1 MFGII
6 HIFFDFFCRFGYAI
20 AIITTANR
28 NSLQASCSQ
37 WMLIAHYRLLPRSK
51 YYSLFL
57 LASISSGYYVYF
69 FFRSFYCVPL
79 LFSPNLSQCA
89 NYFSPYL
96 CRKCMCM
103 CKCSVLFAVWCF
115 TKSSFVLIS
124 AKFSI
129 YFHYESFCLLKHF
142 FRLL

>member
-1 MFGII
+1 MLTIV
-6 HIFFDFFCRFGYAI
+6 FCHAPNTILCFYLRP
-20 AIITTANR
+20 
-28 NSLQASCSQ
+28 SLRDI
-37 WMLIAHYRLLPRSK
+37 MYI
-51 YYSLFL
+51 
-57 LASISSGYYVYF
+57 

-89 NYFSPYL
+89 NFFSPYL

-103 CKCSVLFAVWCF
+103 CKCSVLFAVWCP

-129 YFHYESFCLLKHF
+129 YFHYESFCVLKHF
-142 FRLL
+142 FRLFVNMQRDNFSSEHLFHFCGKIDTFIA